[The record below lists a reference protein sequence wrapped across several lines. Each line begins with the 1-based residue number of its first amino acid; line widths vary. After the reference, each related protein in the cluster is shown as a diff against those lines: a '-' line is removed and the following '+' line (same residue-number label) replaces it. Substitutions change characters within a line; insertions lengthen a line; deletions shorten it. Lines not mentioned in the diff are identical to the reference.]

1 MRILN
6 NYDDSQFDPGGTQ
19 APWMFY
25 DTLALDGTTEPWL
38 NAPLGSMYWLIGAS
52 SVTVYVRNAAA
63 NATTSWVT
71 LVPAASS
78 GNVAV
83 TGTLDVTGALTLA
96 ALPLTTFGLGAIVA
110 GKCTAVERG
119 DGLLHQ
125 TVLTLTLSGAND
137 LDLAGDADCSAGIKI
152 YDFPAGRIH
161 ILGATIDAS
170 VVVNDAFNA
179 STNDVFHVSVGS
191 VDGTQAANG
200 DLTGTE
206 ADLIPKTTLDTVS
219 NTTLTLPWK
228 TALAAAAQFDGT
240 TTALDVF
247 VNAAVANASTTKAVT
262 VAVTGTLTLTWLN
275 LGDY

>member
-6 NYDDSQFDPGGTQ
+6 NYDNTHFDPGGVQ
-19 APWMFY
+19 APWQWY
-25 DTLALDGTTEPWL
+25 DERTLDGTTEPWL
-38 NAPLGSMYWLIGAS
+38 SAPLGSMYWLIGAS

-71 LVPAASS
+71 LVPAASD
-78 GNVAV
+78 GDVAV
-83 TGTLDVTGALTLA
+83 SGTLTIAEP
-96 ALPLTTFGLGAIVA
+96 PLTTTGLGAVVA
-110 GKCTAVERG
+110 GKCTAVEYG
-119 DGLLHQ
+119 DGVLHK
-125 TVLTLTLSGAND
+125 TVLTLTLSGTND
-137 LDLAGDADCSAGIKI
+137 LDLAGDADCSAGIKV

-161 ILGATIDAS
+161 LLGATVDAS

-262 VAVTGTLTLTWLN
+262 VAVTGTLTMTWLN